1 MLDGQLDMLTRLIL
15 KQGADSPHFLIRDI
29 SNFLERPIHINM
41 ESSSYSSDI
50 FTLAVDVYKSSI
62 SRRHLLIN
70 EFKYILMKEHGLTQG
85 DAAAKLMDIAKMN
98 GLSPAGR
105 SMLFG
110 NTLTAWG
117 DGVSVA
123 KVWGIKAAM
132 IGLIEQGYSP
142 QNSTIRILMAHAVD
156 LLCMDELPSYILK
169 DNPTFPILVEL
180 VKLGRNVFYKNENL
194 T

>member
-15 KQGADSPHFLIRDI
+15 KQGADSPHFLVRDI

-41 ESSSYSSDI
+41 ESSSYSSDV

-62 SRRHLLIN
+62 TRRHLLIN

-85 DAAAKLMDIAKMN
+85 DAAAKLMDIAKVN

>member
-15 KQGADSPHFLIRDI
+15 KQGADSPHFLVRDI
-29 SNFLERPIHINM
+29 SNFLERPIHINV
-41 ESSSYSSDI
+41 ESSSYSSDV

-169 DNPTFPILVEL
+169 DNPTFPTLVEL
-180 VKLGRNVFYKNENL
+180 VKLGRNVFYKNEK
-194 T
+194 